1 MQQKCPFQ
9 FDLMNPAKMSE
20 EVPFAAF
27 QTLREQCPVALQ
39 EATDHSAEFWAIT
52 KRDDVDFISK
62 NPGKFSSSVNLAH
75 PQPGGADPASLEI
88 MRQLIINMDPPVHTQ
103 YRKVV
108 KNAFTMHAVDAF
120 EPMMREYAKEIID
133 KIAARGHCEF
143 AGEVAAEMPLFVICA
158 LTEMPADKRR
168 IFSDLVDIMI
178 GMDDPEMGV
187 TAESGQMA
195 ATQIFDIAMELAASH
210 KANPKEGTVL
220 DALLNGVVEG
230 EALTEFEFC
239 TFFLILIAGGVETT
253 RTATNHGMRL
263 LIEHP
268 DQLQKLVDDPSL
280 IPGAVEEILQVEI
293 VGKLID
299 ALAHRKT
306 PSGDVARDIDPVAV
320 NSSTIRLRTA
330 AGELP
335 VGEFFTNGNQV
346 EFVPTLLVSGGQTF
360 FGFRPGEVY
369 TLTIPGGA
377 NVETLRST
385 SGFPFTDTFTCSL
398 IASQGIQDLN
408 GVPPSADLVSPT
420 VSQLGSA
427 SAVGWKAKQNC
438 EIVLPELVQIQPGV
452 HYAPPSMT
460 WL

>member
-20 EVPFAAF
+20 GVPFAAF

-75 PQPGGADPASLEI
+75 PQPGGTDPASLEI

-280 IPGAVEEILQVEI
+280 IPGAVEEILRFHPSFNYMQRTATEDVRVGDMDIKKGDLVRMYYPSVNHDPEIFGEDAEDFKVSRMQSMRDLKTQHRTFGMGQHFCLGSHLARKELTVMFEEI
-293 VGKLID
+293 V
-299 ALAHRKT
+299 
-306 PSGDVARDIDPVAV
+306 P
-320 NSSTIRLRTA
+320 RLRNPKL
-330 AGELP
+330 AGAIKP
-335 VGEFFTNGNQV
+335 
-346 EFVPTLLVSGGQTF
+346 LVSSF
-360 FGFRPGEVY
+360 
-369 TLTIPGGA
+369 IPGIK
-377 NVETLRST
+377 EMHI
-385 SGFPFTDTFTCSL
+385 TFD
-398 IASQGIQDLN
+398 IEKQSQ
-408 GVPPSADLVSPT
+408 
-420 VSQLGSA
+420 
-427 SAVGWKAKQNC
+427 
-438 EIVLPELVQIQPGV
+438 
-452 HYAPPSMT
+452 
-460 WL
+460 